1 MAKEAFKQR
10 LNSLLTD
17 AQKELSGG
25 KGSQGFLVEDGTIL
39 TVSIRGSEFRS
50 AFKSATKKVLKGEG
64 LSQYNRQVNT
74 DDMWN
79 QALKDSAPDIKNLQF
94 DYWGKVEKK
103 NAKRYML
110 SQSLFGKQLVLKPGA
125 YENEIS
131 GAVISI
137 DFVASNID
145 GSLQEVYAT
154 NAIRFVKDTIWN
166 NWVDLAR
173 KKLGNNRFLN
183 HADEKGKRFS
193 RSTQNKDGIIRG
205 TYSELITSG
214 GVKAAHKESST
225 SGVKA
230 LESLRDSAAAIELD
244 GVTFDVKD
252 FADDFLSG
260 LKITAR
266 DKRFKKKVDGVNL
279 PGRNHLI
286 EVRLA
291 RNTREKSDLQEIK
304 KAGEVYLANWVSE
317 QIKDGNFMTMDEETS
332 KSFKQDLIDSAVL
345 GVTEN
350 LKSRGTQTK
359 VKKRIKATKTHK
371 HDYSV
376 SVGKGQG
383 KPSKTKVKKMKLSGA
398 ALVAHASKQPRLQ
411 SGKKAGKKSL
421 AQIKGYINRGLHN
434 EIQRNM
440 GRPALN
446 YQTGQFARSAALTSL
461 YRANKTIVGE
471 YTYQLDP
478 YQTFENTGER
488 QWPLGYNPKPLIARS
503 IRQLATKHT
512 QTKFTLRRI

>member
-10 LNSLLTD
+10 LNSLLKD
-17 AQKELSGG
+17 AQDQLSGA
-25 KGSQGFLVEDGTIL
+25 KGSKGFLVQEGTIL
-39 TVSIRGSEFRS
+39 TVSVRGREFRS
-50 AFKSATKKVLKGEG
+50 AFKSATKKILKGMG

-79 QALKDSAPDIKNLQF
+79 EALKDSTPEIKEFQF
-94 DYWGKVEKK
+94 DYWGKVQPKK
-103 NAKRYML
+103 KPRY
-110 SQSLFGKQLVLKPGA
+110 QLDLIGGVVFRPGA

-145 GSLQEVYAT
+145 GSLQEEYAT
-154 NAIRFVKDTIWN
+154 NAIRFIKDTIWN
-166 NWVDLAR
+166 SWVDLSR
-173 KKLGNNRFLN
+173 KKLGNKRFLN

-193 RSTQNKDGIIRG
+193 RSTQNKDGIIKG

-230 LESLRDSAAAIELD
+230 LEALRDNNAQITLENA
-244 GVTFDVKD
+244 TFDVYD
-252 FADDFLSG
+252 FAEDFLSG

-266 DKRFKKKVDGVNL
+266 DRRFKKKLEGQTI
-279 PGRNHLI
+279 PGRSHLI

-291 RNTREKSDLQEIK
+291 RNTKEKSDIDKIK
-304 KAGEVYLANWVSE
+304 KAGEAYIANWVKE
-317 QIKDGNFMTMDEETS
+317 QIEEGNIVTMDEKSS

-345 GVTEN
+345 GVTGN

-359 VKKRIKATKTHK
+359 VKKRIKATKTHE
-371 HDYSV
+371 HNYSV
-376 SVGKGQG
+376 SVGKGRG
-383 KPSKTKVKKMKLSGA
+383 KPSKQKIKKMSLSGA
-398 ALVAHASKQPRLQ
+398 TLVAHASRQPRLQ
-411 SGKKAGKKSL
+411 SGKKVAQKSL

>member
-1 MAKEAFKQR
+1 MAKGRFTER
-10 LNSLLTD
+10 LNTLLKD
-17 AQKELSGG
+17 AQKELSGT

-50 AFKSATKKVLKGEG
+50 AFKSVTKKVLKGEG
-64 LSQYNRQVNT
+64 LSQYNRRINN
-74 DDMWN
+74 DNMWDK
-79 QALKDSAPDIKNLQF
+79 ALKESGPDIKNLQF
-94 DYWGKVEKK
+94 DYWGKIEKK

-110 SQSLFGKQLVLKPGA
+110 SQGLFGKQLVLKPGA

-145 GSLQEVYAT
+145 GSLQETYAT
-154 NAIRFVKDTIWN
+154 DAIRFVKDTIWN

-173 KKLGNNRFLN
+173 EKLGKKILGYG
-183 HADEKGKRFS
+183 HEKGQRFS
-193 RSTQNKDGIIRG
+193 KSTKNEDGIVRG
-205 TYSELITSG
+205 NYSELISKG
-214 GVKAAHKESST
+214 GVKSAHKESST
-225 SGVKA
+225 TGVKA

-266 DKRFKKKVDGVNL
+266 DKRFKKKVDGKNL

-291 RNTREKSDLQEIK
+291 RNTKEKSDIDKVK
-304 KAGEVYLANWVSE
+304 KAGENYIANWVKE
-317 QIKDGNFMTMDEETS
+317 QIEDGKILTGDEESS

-359 VKKRIKATKTHK
+359 VKKRIKATKIHE
-371 HDYSV
+371 HEYSV

-383 KPSKTKVKKMKLSGA
+383 KPSKTKVKKMGLSGA

-446 YQTGQFARSAALTSL
+446 YQTGRFARSAALTSL

-478 YQTFENTGER
+478 YQTFENTGEK

>member
-1 MAKEAFKQR
+1 MAKAAFTKR
-10 LNSLLTD
+10 LNTLLKD
-17 AQKELSGG
+17 AQDELSGG
-25 KGSQGFLVEDGTIL
+25 KSSKGFLVEDGTIL
-39 TVSIRGSEFRS
+39 TVSIRGREFRS

-64 LSQYNRQVNT
+64 LSRYNRQVNT

-79 QALKDSAPDIKNLQF
+79 KALKDSAPDIKNLQF

-110 SQSLFGKQLVLKPGA
+110 SQGLFGKQLVLKPGA

-173 KKLGNNRFLN
+173 NKLGQKILGYG
-183 HADEKGKRFS
+183 HEQGKRFS
-193 RSTQNKDGIIRG
+193 NSTQNKDGIVRG
-205 TYSELITSG
+205 NYSELISKG

-230 LESLRDSAAAIELD
+230 LESLRDSAASIELD

-266 DKRFKKKVDGVNL
+266 DKRFKKKVDGKTI

-291 RNTREKSDLQEIK
+291 RNTAEKSDLPTIK
-304 KAGEVYLANWVSE
+304 KEGEIYLANWVSK

-345 GVTEN
+345 GVTET
-350 LKSRGTQTK
+350 LKSHGTQTK
-359 VKKRIKATKTHK
+359 VKKKIKATKTHE

-376 SVGKGQG
+376 SVGKGRG
-383 KPSKTKVKKMKLSGA
+383 KPSKTKVKKMRLSGA
-398 ALVAHASKQPRLQ
+398 TLVAHASKQPRLQ
-411 SGKKAGKKSL
+411 SGKKVGKKSL

-446 YQTGQFARSAALTSL
+446 YQTGRFARSAALTSL